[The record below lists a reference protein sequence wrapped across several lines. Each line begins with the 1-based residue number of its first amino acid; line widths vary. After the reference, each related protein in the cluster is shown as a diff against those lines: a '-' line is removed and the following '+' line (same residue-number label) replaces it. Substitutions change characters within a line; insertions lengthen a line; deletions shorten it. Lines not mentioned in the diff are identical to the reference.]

1 MSIMASRAFKAMM
14 DMQLEL
20 RLVTI
25 LLDSRKQFED
35 NRHGY
40 VPPPSYLSELMSTRT
55 PCADLANYVPMT

>member
-1 MSIMASRAFKAMM
+1 M

-40 VPPPSYLSELMSTRT
+40 VPPPSYLSELMSTRI
-55 PCADLANYVPMT
+55 PCADLACYVPLT